1 MEFCVVLNPFTFLE
15 RLVITSVAIPKS
27 AQVATSLSI
36 VTCRFVRNAFDEV
49 VYIWKNLFK

>member
-49 VYIWKNLFK
+49 V